1 MILPSKKGGMSM
13 ENYTSKIGNHVYV
26 KEGVEAVKLYK
37 EAFRLEEEG
46 EPWLDDE
53 GFIVHQTLVRNGEL
67 FLSVSENKHLPDG
80 FNKLY
85 SSGVC
90 PAMLFCVYYYSEE
103 DLRRTF
109 ELLSKDAKK
118 YTEIQ
123 VEGKDI
129 ICEVI
134 DKFGVF
140 WHLRFP
146 KDQNASFIPK

>member
-1 MILPSKKGGMSM
+1 M

-26 KEGVEAVKLYK
+26 KGGAEAVELYK
-37 EAFRLEEEG
+37 EAFRLEEEA
-46 EPWLDDE
+46 EPWLDEE
-53 GFIVHQTLVRNGEL
+53 GLIIHQALVRNGEL
-67 FLSVSENKHLPDG
+67 FLSVSENKHLPAGFIERYSADG
-80 FNKLY
+80 
-85 SSGVC
+85 C
-90 PAMLFCVYYYSEE
+90 PPMLFCVYYRNEA

-118 YTEIQ
+118 YTELQ
-123 VEGKDI
+123 AEGKDI
-129 ICEVI
+129 ICEVL

>member
-1 MILPSKKGGMSM
+1 M

-26 KEGVEAVKLYK
+26 KGGAEAVELYK
-37 EAFRLEEEG
+37 EAFRLEAEG

-53 GFIVHQTLVRNGEL
+53 GFIVHQALVRNGEL
-67 FLSVSENKHLPDG
+67 FLSVSENKYLPDG
-80 FNKLY
+80 FIELY
-85 SSGVC
+85 SADVC
-90 PAMLFCVYYYSEE
+90 PIMLFCVYYRNEE

-109 ELLSKDAKK
+109 ELLCKAAKK

-123 VEGKDI
+123 AEGEDI